1 MSFVWPLPML
11 PGRRPVISH
20 EFEPGKHLGVDLMY
34 RWHQGDPAGPPRTNK
49 RGTYCVPENTPVIAI
64 GDGGEVVYAKQA
76 ANGWRTRI
84 RYRPLKPLAVSNVDA
99 ARGVVTVSPV
109 VGPLQAWFS
118 WEWVDWLDL
127 HMVELYIKAGQL
139 VTAGQPIGICGGDP
153 TDKPD
158 HLVHDHGEF
167 RRPAQPGEL
176 LRDGYG
182 TLPIDPEKFLST
194 CSVFP
199 LLRP

>member
-34 RWHQGDPAGPPRTNK
+34 RWHQGDPAGPPRTNR

-84 RYRPLKPLAVSNVDA
+84 RYAYDVWP
-99 ARGVVTVSPV
+99 
-109 VGPLQAWFS
+109 WF
-118 WEWVDWLDL
+118 DWLDL
-127 HMVELYIKAGQL
+127 HMVELYVKAGQH
-139 VTAGQPIGICGGDP
+139 VTAGQPIGLCGGDP